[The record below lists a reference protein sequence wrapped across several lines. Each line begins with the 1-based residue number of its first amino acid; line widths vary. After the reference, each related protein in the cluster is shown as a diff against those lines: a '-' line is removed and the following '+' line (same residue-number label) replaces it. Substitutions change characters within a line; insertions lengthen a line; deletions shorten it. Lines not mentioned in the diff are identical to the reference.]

1 MGLLLARQTVKI
13 KLEPAAVNTRAP
25 RGKDS
30 LKKGHHFGPQ
40 FGAGM
45 CAAILKWHPE
55 AAKRGK
61 STCPERGPKKTPK
74 RVNSGT
80 PQNSENGAPVYT
92 GAQF

>member
-40 FGAGM
+40 FEAGM

-74 RVNSGT
+74 RMNSG
-80 PQNSENGAPVYT
+80 PPHNSENGAPVYT